1 MTILTKID
9 LTSSDFSQSEKKL
22 AKYIASTA
30 KEILYLSLA
39 EVAVQSGVSEATV
52 IRFARKLGLKG
63 FQDLKLHLAHEVMSV
78 PETIQED
85 VRTDDS
91 PAEIFAKVFVE
102 HRQTLEDTIKVLDS
116 KQITKAVDLLAKV
129 REIVF
134 VGVGTSG
141 PNTEDAYNKFF
152 RAGFRCSVF
161 TDSHLQVMKASLMS
175 PEDVLVVISHSGST
189 KDPIETV
196 EVAKATGAK
205 TIAIT
210 NYSKSPLTKAV
221 DVVLHTASP
230 EVKYRSE
237 AMASRIAQVAI
248 VDALLTCLAFRNLDR
263 VEMCQV
269 RIDRAIAGK
278 QI

>member
-1 MTILTKID
+1 MSILTKID
-9 LTSSDFSQSEKKL
+9 LSSTDFSRSEKKL
-22 AKYIASTA
+22 ATYIVNASRD
-30 KEILYLSLA
+30 ILYLSLA
-39 EVAVQSGVSEATV
+39 EVAMQSGVSEATV

-63 FQDLKLHLAHEVMSV
+63 FQDLKLHLAHEVLSA
-78 PETIQED
+78 PESIQED
-85 VRTDDS
+85 IRSGDS
-91 PAEIFAKVFVE
+91 PENIFAKVFTE
-102 HRQTLEDTIKVLDS
+102 HRQTLDDTLKVIDN
-116 KQITKAVDLLAKV
+116 KQINKAVKLLSNAK
-129 REIVF
+129 EILF

-141 PNTEDAYNKFF
+141 PNTIDAYNKFF
-152 RAGFRCSVF
+152 RAGFKCTVC

-175 PEDVLVVISHSGST
+175 ADDVLVVISHSGST

-196 EVAKATGAK
+196 EVAKAAGAK

-237 AMASRIAQVAI
+237 AMASRIAQTAI
-248 VDALLTCLAFRNLDR
+248 IDALLTCLAFNNLDR

-278 QI
+278 QV

>member
-1 MTILTKID
+1 MKILAKID
-9 LTSSDFSQSEKKL
+9 LTSSDFSKAEKKL
-22 AKYIASTA
+22 ARYITSAA
-30 KEILYLSLA
+30 KEMLYLSLA
-39 EVAVQSGVSEATV
+39 EVAMQSGVSEATV

-63 FQDLKLHLAHEVMSV
+63 FQDLKLHLAHEVMSG

-85 VRTDDS
+85 VRQGNT
-91 PAEIFAKVFVE
+91 PMEIFAKVFTE

-116 KQITKAVDLLAKV
+116 RQITKAVGMLSKA

-161 TDSHLQVMKASLMS
+161 TDSHLQVMKASLMGQ
-175 PEDVLVVISHSGST
+175 EDVLVVISHSGST

-248 VDALLTCLAFRNLDR
+248 VDALLTCLAFQNLDR

>member
-1 MTILTKID
+1 MNILSKIE
-9 LTSSDFSQSEKKL
+9 LSSHDFSRTENKL
-22 AKYIASTA
+22 AQYIISST

-39 EVAVQSGVSEATV
+39 EVAMQSGVSEATV
-52 IRFARKLGLKG
+52 IRFARKIGLKG
-63 FQDLKLHLAHEVMSV
+63 FQDLKLHLAHEVLSG

-85 VRTDDS
+85 VKRGDS
-91 PAEIFAKVFVE
+91 PGNVFAKVFSE
-102 HRQTLEDTIKVLDS
+102 HRQTLEDTINILKNTNI
-116 KQITKAVDLLAKV
+116 QRAVDILSTA
-129 REIVF
+129 REIIF
-134 VGVGTSG
+134 VGVGTSS

-152 RAGFRCSVF
+152 RAGFSCSVF
-161 TDSHLQVMKASLMS
+161 TDSHLQVMKASLMDRD
-175 PEDVLVVISHSGST
+175 DVLVVISHSGST

-196 EVAKATGAK
+196 EVAKSIGAK

-263 VEMCQV
+263 VEYCQIK
-269 RIDRAIAGK
+269 IDRAIAGK

>member
-1 MTILTKID
+1 MKILAKIK
-9 LTSSDFSQSEKKL
+9 LTSGDFSKSEKKL
-22 AKYIASTA
+22 AKFIASAA
-30 KEILYLSLA
+30 KDILYLSLA
-39 EVAVQSGVSEATV
+39 EVAMQSGVSEATV

-63 FQDLKLHLAHEVMSV
+63 FQDLKLHLAHEVMSG

-85 VRTDDS
+85 ARGGDS
-91 PAEIFAKVFVE
+91 PVEIFAKVFAE

-116 KQITKAVDLLAKV
+116 RQIRKAVDVLSKA
-129 REIVF
+129 REMVF
-134 VGVGTSG
+134 VGVGTSS

-161 TDSHLQVMKASLMS
+161 TDSHLQVMKASLMG

-196 EVAKATGAK
+196 EVAKAAGAK

-210 NYSKSPLTKAV
+210 NYSRSPLTKAV

-237 AMASRIAQVAI
+237 AMASRIAQVVI
-248 VDALLTCLAFRNLDR
+248 IDALLTCLAFRNLDR